1 MEISSWVRKFRSHT
15 WDLLGLEVEGQEVDE
30 KNCHILEGFSQEYKI
45 LLGDLPLLL

>member
-15 WDLLGLEVEGQEVDE
+15 WDLGLEVEGQGIDE
-30 KNCHILEGFSQEYKI
+30 KNCHILEGFSQEDKI